1 MLRINYGGALF
12 RFNDMTM
19 ETTYALVL
27 AAVNLRVSFR
37 NDVNGHASMWQ
48 HMQIQSYRV
57 NWTMIF

>member
-1 MLRINYGGALF
+1 MLRINFGGALF

-37 NDVNGHASMWQ
+37 NDVNGHASTWQ
-48 HMQIQSYRV
+48 HM
-57 NWTMIF
+57 